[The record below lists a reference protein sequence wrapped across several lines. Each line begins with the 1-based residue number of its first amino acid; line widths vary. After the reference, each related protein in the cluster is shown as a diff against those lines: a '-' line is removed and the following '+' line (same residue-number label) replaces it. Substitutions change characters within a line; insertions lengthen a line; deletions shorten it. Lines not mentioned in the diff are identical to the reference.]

1 MIGTGDVRYARAF
14 AEQDRIPF
22 PVLVDDEARA
32 AAAAGVESVGLA
44 RLFALPSLPAT
55 ARALRAG
62 FRIGRP
68 GKRVNQLGATFVV
81 VPPALRDAPALPAL
95 RRTPRRSR
103 PDECDLRCAAPF
115 GERSVSAPARPPLP
129 EGLVAF
135 VKRECPTCALVAPVL
150 AELRQA
156 GRAHGLQPGRSR
168 LSAGPR
174 ARSTIDRSRC
184 PGTTR
189 STRFRR

>member
-1 MIGTGDVRYARAF
+1 MRDRYAEIQALDAEVVVIGTGDIRYARAF

-81 VPPALRDAPALPAL
+81 SPAPERLLYQHYDAHPADHAPMNAIFDAL
-95 RRTPRRSR
+95 RRS
-103 PDECDLRCAAPF
+103 ESGA
-115 GERSVSAPARPPLP
+115 
-129 EGLVAF
+129 
-135 VKRECPTCALVAPVL
+135 
-150 AELRQA
+150 
-156 GRAHGLQPGRSR
+156 
-168 LSAGPR
+168 
-174 ARSTIDRSRC
+174 
-184 PGTTR
+184 
-189 STRFRR
+189 